1 MALRFCSAMM
11 QMPLT
16 VAIGSRKIWRNNA
29 TASEPSSARTQSVV
43 SCGTLRISSARPL
56 AAGSFC
62 SPFASTSSARPCFGT
77 EMNATSLS
85 RSSQVMR
92 LHMTRLM
99 LPGSRSSFRICV
111 AAATSMGLN
120 SKLSERMAGL
130 CRSSLKTCTAPSPS
144 MLLRLRLRF
153 ARFLAKRISR
163 ATWRRWIEI
172 AISWAHE
179 RWAEIGIGMHIASL
193 SSVVVGLTCM
203 APSPLMRFSLKSSV
217 VRDSEVASSMAADT
231 APWSLNW
238 LPDSQRPSSPRLSDS
253 RKFFA
258 TSRTPASVRF
268 SPARNTNFLLRL
280 RSRSRAFWARSLGSS
295 TEAALP
301 MAPTRLRPLSLAA
314 RRRSRASLSA
324 GGDDSHSS

>member
-163 ATWRRWIEI
+163 AT
-172 AISWAHE
+172 
-179 RWAEIGIGMHIASL
+179 
-193 SSVVVGLTCM
+193 CM